1 MKLGFADSYMG
12 TLSHYLLETLTKQQ
26 GKAYTSVCETTLTAL
41 IDKEIDALQEVFSD
55 MRTRLQILR
64 IRIESSI
71 MQTLR
76 RLASF
81 EEHSHFQPWQQE
93 REFQYEIPV
102 TSDVTLAL
110 HGFIDR
116 LDVYDDI
123 LCILDYKSS
132 AKTLSETKVFAAM
145 QLQLLTYSIVMA
157 KLEQKEIMGAYYL
170 SLKNENIPHP
180 AGKLSRLSLIHI
192 SAPLF
197 YMYAARVFGMH
208 TRS

>member
-1 MKLGFADSYMG
+1 MKHDYSILPVSY
-12 TLSHYLLETLTKQQ
+12 THLDVYKRQ
-26 GKAYTSVCETTLTAL
+26 
-41 IDKEIDALQEVFSD
+41 
-55 MRTRLQILR
+55 
-64 IRIESSI
+64 
-71 MQTLR
+71 
-76 RLASF
+76 
-81 EEHSHFQPWQQE
+81 SHFQPWQQE

-157 KLEQKEIMGAYYL
+157 KLEQDVYKRQGQYSTFSSIDME
-170 SLKNENIPHP
+170 SLNMV
-180 AGKLSRLSLIHI
+180 LFIHFNNANRCSI
-192 SAPLF
+192 GTFQHRIKPVSYTHL
-197 YMYAARVFGMH
+197 
-208 TRS
+208 